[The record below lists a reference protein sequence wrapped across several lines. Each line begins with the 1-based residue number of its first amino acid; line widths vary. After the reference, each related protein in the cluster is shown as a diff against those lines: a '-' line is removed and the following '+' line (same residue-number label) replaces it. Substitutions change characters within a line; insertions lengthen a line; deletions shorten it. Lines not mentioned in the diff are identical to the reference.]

1 MNDNGNGNGN
11 GTAADARGAVH
22 KREPRRIK
30 RPADDVLFE
39 VIEKAAG
46 LTTQIAKT
54 LGVDPSTVL
63 RWKKIKRI
71 GEKFARVEREKVDL
85 AESKILQGMKNGNV
99 ACTIFYLKCKGGWRE
114 KSEVDV
120 HMPPEEKVREET
132 EIAKRIILSA
142 SGAELINKLLAIAAG
157 REPGADRPVEPGRS
171 GALPH

>member
-1 MNDNGNGNGN
+1 MNDKGNGN
-11 GTAADARGAVH
+11 GTAAGTVDAAH
-22 KREPRRIK
+22 KRERRSPK
-30 RPADDVLFE
+30 RPPDEVLFE
-39 VIEKAAG
+39 AIERAAG
-46 LTTQIAKT
+46 LTTQLARA

-63 RWKKIKRI
+63 RWKKVKRI
-71 GEKFARVEREKVDL
+71 GDVFARVEREKVDL

-120 HMPPEEKVREET
+120 HMPPEEKVHEET

-142 SGAELINKLLAIAAG
+142 SGAELINRLLAIAAG
-157 REPGADRPVEPGRS
+157 REPGADRPVEPGRP